1 VAWIFGQRPKRQKHD
16 SACSVTFAKANNLVA
31 RGVLTVRRSASEMK
45 RNAEIDLLTKSSKLK
60 LTSDGPHVT
69 CCRPNEAAHRHANHL
84 TFMKRETRQAWREL
98 AFFSS
103 LGFSVAL
110 SVFIGLGIGVF
121 LDRYFDTSPWLLL
134 VFLVLGIAAGFRNIG
149 LAIKKSR
156 KL

>member
-1 VAWIFGQRPKRQKHD
+1 M
-16 SACSVTFAKANNLVA
+16 T
-31 RGVLTVRRSASEMK
+31 
-45 RNAEIDLLTKSSKLK
+45 
-60 LTSDGPHVT
+60 LTSDGAYVT
-69 CCRPNEAAHRHANHL
+69 CCRPNAAVHRHADHL
-84 TFMKRETRQAWREL
+84 TFMKHETRQAWREL

-121 LDRYFDTSPWLLL
+121 LDRYFDTSPWLML
-134 VFLVLGIAAGFRNIG
+134 VFLLLGIAAGFRNIG